1 MHFKFC
7 NVHPLCY
14 KLCLTTWKPKIK
26 IFLALSTKL
35 SKHLSRHLCTV
46 FDKNLSQDDRPR
58 TTTMCTFSPSSCT
71 VQLLPADAARILPW
85 SQHCRSSAPF
95 QVFSLYPTFSVW
107 FRKFFL
113 LWYLTW
119 MNIALNSLFPIHGSS
134 YSVRKKRRMN
144 YYYRLTHCWSRGI
157 FLRPSGEG
165 NCRSSA
171 RWHWWRSWLRREA
184 GQWRG
189 RPTYSKLFLYF
200 YLK

>member
-1 MHFKFC
+1 MLPLRTARYDIISAFKILQC
-7 NVHPLCY
+7 SSPLLQTVPHYVKTYPRQCSLKY
-14 KLCLTTWKPKIK
+14 SLLC
-26 IFLALSTKL
+26 
-35 SKHLSRHLCTV
+35 
-46 FDKNLSQDDRPR
+46 RPSS
-58 TTTMCTFSPSSCT
+58 MCTFFPSSCT

-85 SQHCRSSAPF
+85 SQHCSSAPF
-95 QVFSLYPTFSVW
+95 QVFSLYPTLVSNL
-107 FRKFFL
+107 FL

-144 YYYRLTHCWSRGI
+144 YYYCLTHCWSRGI

-171 RWHWWRSWLRREA
+171 RCWHWWRSWLRRGA

-200 YLK
+200 